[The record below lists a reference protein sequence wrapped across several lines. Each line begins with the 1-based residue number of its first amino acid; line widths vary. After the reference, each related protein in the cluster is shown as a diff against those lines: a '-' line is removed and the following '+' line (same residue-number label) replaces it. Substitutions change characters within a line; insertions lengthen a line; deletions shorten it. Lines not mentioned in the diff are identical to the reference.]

1 MVGCGWLWLVVVG
14 CGWLWLVVVGCGW
27 LWLVVVGCVLS
38 SSVVFLLLAVALCGP
53 NSSSDIKARKIGK
66 LFV

>member
-1 MVGCGWLWLVVVG
+1 MA
-14 CGWLWLVVVGCGW
+14 GCGW